1 MDADRFDMLAE
12 ALALPRAR
20 RALFAALG
28 GAVLGGGVAVSA
40 AADRRHKRQ
49 RRRKKRN
56 RKQVGRNDAAR
67 CAEIL
72 HAASCT
78 YGRVGAVDA
87 WTCAPGTS
95 LDYQNLS
102 RCDLRGSIFRQ
113 VTLNEANFER
123 SNLNNVDLE
132 GSQLWMAK
140 FDGAAMVQAQA
151 SHANLGG
158 ATAYSADLRDSKF
171 IGATLNSADL
181 TGANLKGAIFQDADL
196 RGVKWAHAPWD
207 KEHSD
212 FLTRCPD
219 DAMLL
224 WPNDCCGHLNGYT
237 TPMC

>member
-1 MDADRFDMLAE
+1 MDAERFDSLAE
-12 ALALPRAR
+12 ALARPRER
-20 RALFAALG
+20 RALVAALAG
-28 GAVLGGGVAVSA
+28 SMLGLAAAPA

-72 HAASCT
+72 HAAYCT

-102 RCDLRGSIFRQ
+102 NCDFRGSIFRQ
-113 VTLNEANFER
+113 VSFNEANFER
-123 SNLNNVDLE
+123 SNLNNVDFE
-132 GSQLWMAK
+132 GSQLWSAK
-140 FDGAAMVQAQA
+140 LDGAAMVQAQA

-158 ATAYSADLRDSKF
+158 VNAYSADFRDTKF
-171 IGATLNSADL
+171 IGASLNSADL
-181 TGANLKGAIFQDADL
+181 TAANLKGAIFQGADL
-196 RGVKWAHAPWD
+196 RGVHWSTAPWD
-207 KEHSD
+207 KEHSVP
-212 FLTRCPD
+212 LTRCPD